1 MSTHPKK
8 FAQQIILTVV
18 CFLFLIF
25 IARQGKIAQEFLKES
40 VMQDNAMSKW
50 LSPLMAFCLS
60 FIIIATLAPV
70 TGIQI
75 ERQLDFWLLW
85 LGTMLILALPVC
97 YLEIAFAKRS
107 KTTAVQAL
115 SSLTRDADASPKWRL
130 VGWLAVVFIPFLAG
144 GMLSA
149 AAQYVGV
156 HALNNGSHSLIFAVL
171 AVIAFAFSFIPR
183 QFLVI
188 VTALAVIA
196 SLILA
201 NVMGT
206 ALPEWKMT
214 ALEFSE
220 WGNATVLALV
230 ASGLGLGLY
239 WQSSLPAVKQ
249 QDIATKT
256 VFPIWIAQLL
266 AVIAFAYFAAKAQV
280 PALALVVGLVAAA
293 ALLVQM
299 AREQL
304 QQRQLA
310 VIVQWAVLAIAVLVW
325 TLNAVVPVLNIALLV
340 WGLIICLIYAIF
352 AGWIMKI
359 SHLRKSMN
367 FSSEVFY
374 NIWRI
379 AVRIV
384 LPLSILLALVSVLG
398 QLI

>member
-1 MSTHPKK
+1 
-8 FAQQIILTVV
+8 
-18 CFLFLIF
+18 
-25 IARQGKIAQEFLKES
+25 
-40 VMQDNAMSKW
+40 MQDNAMSKW

-156 HALNNGSHSLIFAVL
+156 HALNNGSHSLILAVL

-384 LPLSILLALVSVLG
+384 LPLSIVLALVSVLG

>member
-1 MSTHPKK
+1 M
-8 FAQQIILTVV
+8 V

-97 YLEIAFAKRS
+97 YLEIALAKRS

-156 HALNNGSHSLIFAVL
+156 HALNNGSHSLILAVL

-196 SLILA
+196 SLIVA

-266 AVIAFAYFAAKAQV
+266 AVIAFAYFAAKAQI

-367 FSSEVFY
+367 FRSEVFY

-384 LPLSILLALVSVLG
+384 LPLSIVLALVSVLG

>member
-1 MSTHPKK
+1 M
-8 FAQQIILTVV
+8 I

-25 IARQGKIAQEFLKES
+25 KAQQGKIALEFSKEF

-85 LGTMLILALPVC
+85 LGTMLILALPLC
-97 YLEIAFAKRS
+97 YLEIALAKRS

-115 SSLTRDADASPKWRL
+115 SSLTRDADASPKWRV

-144 GMLSA
+144 AMLSA
-149 AAQYVGV
+149 ASQYV
-156 HALNNGSHSLIFAVL
+156 AIFTANGFAYSMILAVL
-171 AVIAFAFSFIPR
+171 AVIAFALSFVPR

-188 VTALAVIA
+188 LTAIGVIA
-196 SLILA
+196 AVVLA

-230 ASGLGLGLY
+230 ASGLGMGLY

-249 QDIATKT
+249 QEIASKT

-266 AVIAFAYFAAKAQV
+266 AVVAFAFFAAKAQV
-280 PALALVVGLVAAA
+280 PALALVVGLVAAS
-293 ALLVQM
+293 ALLIQM
-299 AREQL
+299 SREQL

-310 VIVQWAVLAIAVLVW
+310 IVVQWAILLVAVFVW
-325 TLNAVVPVLNIALLV
+325 ALSTVVPVFNIALLI

-367 FSSEVFY
+367 FSHETFY

-384 LPLSILLALVSVLG
+384 VPLSIILALVAVIG
-398 QLI
+398 QLF